1 MNRGVALLNSAQ
13 IEVDF
18 KNLSEPDD
26 SLHIIF
32 SRPDN
37 GLLQLGAINGLQ
49 ITLFNGTTQIG
60 APITNTDPVL
70 NLALLN
76 LIGSPDPLAA
86 ITMVPP
92 AQFDRVV
99 ISYGGVA
106 NVLDAIRIHDVD
118 IKPVI
123 ETVIAPNVNGEVEL
137 CSTDLLSLQLH
148 DNCTTYQVYDSS
160 DNPLATTN
168 HLDFELPPGLTEGNY
183 TFYVQAIRQGCEF
196 GAREEITVHINPNA
210 TTTDFGDILVN
221 GTIPSGDLCLVTNP
235 NVTLN
240 AQLSASSTITNPVYS
255 WYDENDTPITGG
267 SNGIL
272 DLGTLAVGTYTYGV
286 RVSGDAICENVTPVE
301 ITFTITDEATP
312 TAAETA
318 QEFCA
323 VNNPTAADLQVNESP
338 IVWYDAPTGG
348 NIVDPSTVLTDGA
361 SYYAAHQ
368 GANCESSARLQIDV
382 TILDEPTPTA
392 NTTSQEFC
400 AANNPTAADMQ
411 INETPIVWYDAPTG
425 GNIVDPSTVLT
436 DGASYYAAHQG
447 ANCESSARLQ
457 IDITILD
464 EPTPTANTTSQEFC
478 AANNPTAADMQINE
492 SPIVWY
498 DAPTGGNIVDPSTV
512 LTDGASYYAA
522 HQGANCESS
531 ARLQIDITIL
541 DEPIPTAN
549 TTSQEFCAA
558 NNPTAADMQIN
569 ESSIVWYDAP
579 TGGNIVDPSTALTDG
594 ASYYAAHQGAN
605 CESSTRLQIDV
616 TILDDGIAS
625 LNGET
630 QAVCYSNSYTYTT
643 DANMSDYQW
652 NVTGGTIIS
661 GGGINDDFAEVN
673 WDSYPDGT
681 ISVSYPNSA
690 VCNGFAAESYD
701 IDIASC
707 SDLTI
712 TKTAD
717 KENVAAGETVVFT
730 ITVENNGTSTL
741 NDLDI
746 SENLPSGYT
755 YVSHTTSTGTY
766 VLATGNWNIPELAS
780 DSSATLMITV
790 TVNST
795 GDYLNTA
802 TVVTSTPLDT
812 DPGNNDASA
821 EVNVICLTVYNEF
834 SPNNDG
840 ENDYLI
846 IDCIENYPNN
856 KIEIFNRYGN
866 VVYETASYN
875 NNWNGM
881 ANVGGVVSKGEYLP
895 NGTYFYVLK
904 IDELN
909 FSKTGWIYL
918 AR

>member
-1 MNRGVALLNSAQ
+1 
-13 IEVDF
+13 
-18 KNLSEPDD
+18 
-26 SLHIIF
+26 
-32 SRPDN
+32 
-37 GLLQLGAINGLQ
+37 
-49 ITLFNGTTQIG
+49 
-60 APITNTDPVL
+60 
-70 NLALLN
+70 
-76 LIGSPDPLAA
+76 
-86 ITMVPP
+86 
-92 AQFDRVV
+92 
-99 ISYGGVA
+99 
-106 NVLDAIRIHDVD
+106 
-118 IKPVI
+118 
-123 ETVIAPNVNGEVEL
+123 
-137 CSTDLLSLQLH
+137 
-148 DNCTTYQVYDSS
+148 
-160 DNPLATTN
+160 
-168 HLDFELPPGLTEGNY
+168 
-183 TFYVQAIRQGCEF
+183 
-196 GAREEITVHINPNA
+196 
-210 TTTDFGDILVN
+210 
-221 GTIPSGDLCLVTNP
+221 
-235 NVTLN
+235 
-240 AQLSASSTITNPVYS
+240 
-255 WYDENDTPITGG
+255 
-267 SNGIL
+267 
-272 DLGTLAVGTYTYGV
+272 
-286 RVSGDAICENVTPVE
+286 
-301 ITFTITDEATP
+301 
-312 TAAETA
+312 
-318 QEFCA
+318 
-323 VNNPTAADLQVNESP
+323 
-338 IVWYDAPTGG
+338 
-348 NIVDPSTVLTDGA
+348 
-361 SYYAAHQ
+361 
-368 GANCESSARLQIDV
+368 
-382 TILDEPTPTA
+382 
-392 NTTSQEFC
+392 
-400 AANNPTAADMQ
+400 
-411 INETPIVWYDAPTG
+411 
-425 GNIVDPSTVLT
+425 
-436 DGASYYAAHQG
+436 
-447 ANCESSARLQ
+447 
-457 IDITILD
+457 
-464 EPTPTANTTSQEFC
+464 
-478 AANNPTAADMQINE
+478 
-492 SPIVWY
+492 
-498 DAPTGGNIVDPSTV
+498 
-512 LTDGASYYAA
+512 
-522 HQGANCESS
+522 
-531 ARLQIDITIL
+531 
-541 DEPIPTAN
+541 
-549 TTSQEFCAA
+549 
-558 NNPTAADMQIN
+558 
-569 ESSIVWYDAP
+569 
-579 TGGNIVDPSTALTDG
+579 GGNIVDPSTALTDG

-681 ISVSYPNSA
+681 ISVSYPNNA
-690 VCNGFAAESYD
+690 VCNGVSAESYNV
-701 IDIASC
+701 DIASC

-766 VLATGNWNIPELAS
+766 ALATGNWNIPELAS